1 MATQIPPSYVP
12 VLVAC
17 VASVSV
23 RFRSKERERESKW
36 RSFHFSRGQ
45 SRESRSSVLLCSE
58 TKRKRLR
65 RRLLSRTIIS
75 TLRTVRLVP
84 MNIKWHLCDV
94 NARPYCFAILGM
106 RGSFDSIFLG
116 ISVARKLETYRK
128 SSNKQSPPPLF
139 RGRKLISPPSF
150 SSPPPLPLNIIIIH
164 DSRESIATVKIRL
177 DESRM
182 VYSPAWGS
190 DFFLILGCISSRFL
204 YFSFSTLPSSLWR
217 TDTIFFAKL
226 NKPSPLSHK
235 PHVFI
240 TLPPSQMC
248 LK

>member
-1 MATQIPPSYVP
+1 MATQIPPRYVP

-128 SSNKQSPPPLF
+128 SSNKQSPHFQRKKANKPPIF
-139 RGRKLISPPSF
+139 FKPP
-150 SSPPPLPLNIIIIH
+150 SPPPQYYYY
-164 DSRESIATVKIRL
+164 SRLSGVYCDCKNSFGRIQNGLFTSLRL
-177 DESRM
+177 
-182 VYSPAWGS
+182 
-190 DFFLILGCISSRFL
+190 RFL
-204 YFSFSTLPSSLWR
+204 FDPRLYIL
-217 TDTIFFAKL
+217 
-226 NKPSPLSHK
+226 
-235 PHVFI
+235 
-240 TLPPSQMC
+240 
-248 LK
+248 